1 MRIFKQVLI
10 FSLLTLIVSCS
21 ASPEKS
27 IDTVFED
34 YYLERLGFNP
44 LESTFAGDIIY
55 NDTLPNLFSD
65 EYQDKLFAFYNKHE
79 EMLQHYDA
87 SALTPEQS
95 ISRDVLLWTL
105 NTKKLGLTNEL
116 PIVTSPQ
123 FGLPIIKI
131 LPLNQIFSIHLFIAQ
146 LGSGSSAQP
155 FKTVEDYENW
165 IDRLDDFIDILNT
178 SITNMEEGI
187 ELGVVHPTI
196 IIERMITQLDDF
208 TKTPVEDHV
217 FYSPILQFPTEFSME
232 EKEHLTRTYQEVLEE
247 TLIPT
252 FVELQSFLVD
262 DYLPHGVASSGI
274 GDLPYGKETY
284 EFLVRAHTSTTMTP
298 DEIHNLGLS
307 EVARIES
314 EMEKVKEQVG
324 FNGDLKAFFDHV
336 RTRKELMPFTQ
347 PEQVIKNFEEMHERM
362 KPQLELLFDQK
373 PKAGFVVRRT
383 EAFREKSA
391 SAEYNT
397 GSKDGSRPGV
407 FYVPIPNVTTYNA
420 FSDESLF
427 LHEAI
432 PGHHYQLS
440 LQQENENLPS
450 FMHAEGLGVY
460 VEGWALYSESLGK
473 ELGLLTDPYQYF
485 GMLSAEMH
493 RAIRL
498 VVDTGLHSKSWT
510 REQAIQFSLD
520 HEAESEASITA
531 EIERYMVAPGQALA
545 YKIGQLKILQ
555 LRERAKMSLGDN
567 FDIREFHNQILNSGS
582 LPLEILERKIDG
594 WIESKSNS

>member
-1 MRIFKQVLI
+1 MLI
-10 FSLLTLIVSCS
+10 QKILFLSFLTLIISCS
-21 ASPEKS
+21 TAPEKS

-34 YYLERLGFNP
+34 YYQERLGFNP
-44 LESTFAGDIIY
+44 LESTFAGDITY

-65 EYQDKLFAFYNKHE
+65 DYLDKLFSFYNKYE
-79 EMLQHYDA
+79 EILKQYDA

-131 LPLNQIFSIHLFIAQ
+131 LPLNQIFSLHLFIAQ

-155 FKTVEDYENW
+155 FETVEDYENW
-165 IDRLDDFIDILNT
+165 LDRLDDFMDILYT
-178 SITNMEEGI
+178 SITNMEKGI

-208 TKTPVEDHV
+208 AKTPAEDHV
-217 FYSPILQFPTEFSME
+217 FYTPIIQLPAEFSIE
-232 EKEHLTRTYQEVLEE
+232 EKERLTSTYREVLEE
-247 TLIPT
+247 KLIPT
-252 FVELQSFLVD
+252 FEELQNFLVD
-262 DYLPHGVASSGI
+262 NYLPQGVASSGI

-314 EMEKVKEQVG
+314 EMEKVKDQVG

-336 RTRKELMPFTQ
+336 RNRNELMPFTK
-347 PEQVIKNFEEMHERM
+347 PEQVIANFEEMHERM
-362 KPQLELLFDQK
+362 KPQLELLFDQT

-407 FYVPIPNVTTYNA
+407 FYVPIPNVTSYNI

-545 YKIGQLKILQ
+545 YKIGQLKILE
-555 LRERAKMSLGDN
+555 LRERAKVSLGDN

-582 LPLEILERKIDG
+582 LPLEILVRKIDG